1 MLRAQKKNHAA
12 NTPRMP
18 VKKVTL
24 VYFDAGGGHRASM
37 LALRSVIESQQR
49 PWQLTALN
57 LQELLDSIDPF
68 LKLTKIR
75 LQDVYN
81 RMIQRGMTLGTP
93 ALLKGLHGL
102 IRLFHRPT
110 VRVLEKYWRETQ
122 PDLVVSLVPN
132 FNRQLWQSL
141 RAALPAVPYVTV
153 MTDMADYPPHFWI
166 ERQSQ
171 RVVCPSE
178 RAVEQGLALGH
189 RPERL
194 LRVSGVILN
203 PRFYERVTVDRAAER
218 ARIGLDASLPT
229 GLVMFGGHG
238 SGVMV
243 EICRRLDAAGLPLQ
257 LIAICGHN
265 QKLAERLR
273 ARAKQSRMPLFV
285 EGFTKEVP
293 YYMALSDFFIGKP
306 GPGSIC
312 EALQMGLPVMAE
324 RNAWTLPQERYNC
337 DWILEK
343 QVGVV
348 LPNFRGI
355 AAAVAQLIEPASLAR
370 HRANA
375 AAIQNRAVFEIPDRL
390 AQVLESAP

>member
-1 MLRAQKKNHAA
+1 M
-12 NTPRMP
+12 
-18 VKKVTL
+18 KKVTL

-37 LALRSVIESQQR
+37 TALRGVIGSQQR

-81 RMIQRGMTLGTP
+81 RLIQHGWTLGTP

-102 IRLFHRPT
+102 IRLFHPAT
-110 VRVLEKYWRETQ
+110 VRALEKYWREAQ

-141 RAALPAVPYVTV
+141 RNVRPSVPYVTV
-153 MTDMADYPPHFWI
+153 ITDIADYPPHFWI
-166 ERQSQ
+166 ERQPQ
-171 RVVCPSE
+171 YVVCPSE
-178 RAVEQGLALGH
+178 RAVEQARALGH
-189 RPERL
+189 PPECTL
-194 LRVSGVILN
+194 QVSGVILN
-203 PRFYERVTVDRAAER
+203 PRFYEPVNVNRAAER
-218 ARIGLDASLPT
+218 QRLGLDAALPT

-238 SGVMV
+238 SRVMV
-243 EICRRLDAAGLPLQ
+243 EIVERLDRAELPLQ

-265 QKLAERLR
+265 EKLAARLR
-273 ARAKQSRMPLFV
+273 ARRGAIPLFA

-293 YYMALSDFFIGKP
+293 YFMALSDFFIGKP

-312 EALQMGLPVMAE
+312 EALQMSLPVIVE

-337 DWILEK
+337 DWILK
-343 QVGVV
+343 KRVGMV
-348 LPNFRGI
+348 LPNFRGV
-355 AAAVAQLIEPASLAR
+355 AAAVAQLIEPAALAR
-370 HRANA
+370 YRANA
-375 AAIQNRAVFEIPDRL
+375 FAIQNRAVFEIPNKL
-390 AQVLESAP
+390 AQIL

>member
-1 MLRAQKKNHAA
+1 
-12 NTPRMP
+12 MP
-18 VKKVTL
+18 TKKVTL

-57 LQELLDSIDPF
+57 LQELLDSVDPF

-102 IRLFHRPT
+102 IRLFHGPT

-122 PDLVVSLVPN
+122 PQMVVSLVPN

-153 MTDMADYPPHFWI
+153 ITDIADYPPHFWI
-166 ERQSQ
+166 ERQPQ
-171 RVVCPSE
+171 WVVCPSE
-178 RAVEQGLALGH
+178 RAVEQGRALGH
-189 RPERL
+189 PPERL

-203 PRFYERVTVDRAAER
+203 PRFYEPVKVDRAAER
-218 ARIGLDASLPT
+218 ARLGLDASLPT

-238 SGVMV
+238 SGAMV
-243 EICRRLDAAGLPLQ
+243 EICERLEAAELPLQ

-265 QKLAERLR
+265 EKLAARLR
-273 ARAKQSRMPLFV
+273 ARAKQSRMMMFV

-293 YYMALSDFFIGKP
+293 YYMALSDFFVGKP

-312 EALQMGLPVMAE
+312 EALQMGLPVIVE

-337 DWILEK
+337 DWIREK

-355 AAAVAQLIEPASLAR
+355 AEAAAQLIEPAALAR
-370 HRANA
+370 FRANA
-375 AAIQNRAVFEIPDRL
+375 AAIQNRAVFEIPDKL
-390 AQVLESAP
+390 AQVLEGRP

>member
-1 MLRAQKKNHAA
+1 M
-12 NTPRMP
+12 
-18 VKKVTL
+18 KKVTL

-37 LALRSVIESQQR
+37 LALRSVIEAQQR

-57 LQELLDSIDPF
+57 LQELLDSVDPF

-102 IRLFHRPT
+102 VRLFHGPT

-122 PDLVVSLVPN
+122 PEMVVSLVPN

-153 MTDMADYPPHFWI
+153 ITDIADYPPHFWI
-166 ERQSQ
+166 ERQAQ
-171 RVVCPSE
+171 WVVCPSE
-178 RAVEQGLALGH
+178 RAVEQGIELGH
-189 RPERL
+189 PPERL

-203 PRFYERVTVDRAAER
+203 PRFYEPVTVNRAAER
-218 ARIGLDASLPT
+218 ARLGLDASLPT

-238 SGVMV
+238 SGAMV
-243 EICRRLDAAGLPLQ
+243 EICKRLGAARLPLQ

-265 QKLAERLR
+265 QKLAARLR
-273 ARAKQSRMPLFV
+273 AHAAGSRIKVFV

-312 EALQMGLPVMAE
+312 EALQMGLPVIVE
-324 RNAWTLPQERYNC
+324 RNTWTLPQERYNC

-355 AAAVAQLIEPASLAR
+355 AAAVAQMIEPAALAR
-370 HRANA
+370 FRANA
-375 AAIQNRAVFEIPDRL
+375 AAIQNRAVFEIPDKL
-390 AQVLESAP
+390 AQILET

>member
-1 MLRAQKKNHAA
+1 MSMKKI
-12 NTPRMP
+12 
-18 VKKVTL
+18 TL

-37 LALRSVIESQQR
+37 TALRSVIETQQR
-49 PWQLTALN
+49 PWHLTALN
-57 LQELLDSIDPF
+57 LQELLDSVDPF

-102 IRLFHRPT
+102 IRLFHGPT
-110 VRVLEKYWRETQ
+110 VRVLEKHWREAQ
-122 PDLVVSLVPN
+122 PELVVSLVPN

-141 RAALPAVPYVTV
+141 RNTLPAVPYVTII
-153 MTDMADYPPHFWI
+153 TDIADYPPHFWI
-166 ERQSQ
+166 ERQEQ
-171 RVVCPSE
+171 YVVCPSE

-189 RPERL
+189 APERL

-203 PRFYERVTVDRAAER
+203 PRFYEPVQVDRAAER
-218 ARIGLDASLPT
+218 RKLGLDAERPT

-243 EICRRLDAAGLPLQ
+243 EIVERLDRAGLPLQ

-265 QKLAERLR
+265 EKLAAQLRER
-273 ARAKQSRMPLFV
+273 ARQSRVPMFV

-293 YYMALSDFFIGKP
+293 HYMALADFFIGKP

-312 EALQMGLPVMAE
+312 EALQMNLPVIVE

-337 DWILEK
+337 DWIFEK
-343 QVGVV
+343 QAGLV
-348 LPNFRGI
+348 LPNFHGI
-355 AAAVAQLIEPASLAR
+355 AEAVAQLIEPAAFAR
-370 HRANA
+370 YRANA
-375 AAIQNRAVFEIPDRL
+375 AAIQNRAVFEIPDKL
-390 AQVLESAP
+390 AQLL

>member
-1 MLRAQKKNHAA
+1 M
-12 NTPRMP
+12 
-18 VKKVTL
+18 KKVTL

-57 LQELLDSIDPF
+57 LQELLDSVDPF

-81 RMIQRGMTLGTP
+81 RMIQRGTTLGTP

-102 IRLFHRPT
+102 IRLFHAPT

-122 PDLVVSLVPN
+122 PEMVVSLVPN

-141 RAALPAVPYVTV
+141 RAALPAIPYVTV
-153 MTDMADYPPHFWI
+153 ITDIADYPPHFWI

-171 RVVCPSE
+171 WVVCPSE

-189 RPERL
+189 PAERL

-203 PRFYERVTVDRAAER
+203 PRFYEPVTVARELAPTTMDRAAER
-218 ARIGLDASLPT
+218 ARLGLDASLPT

-238 SGVMV
+238 SGAMI
-243 EICRRLDAAGLPLQ
+243 EICERLEAAGLPLQ

-265 QKLAERLR
+265 EKLAARLR
-273 ARAKQSRMPLFV
+273 ARAKQSRMPIYV

-312 EALQMGLPVMAE
+312 EALQMGLPVIVE

-355 AAAVAQLIEPASLAR
+355 GAAVAQLIEPAALAR
-370 HRANA
+370 FRANA
-375 AAIQNRAVFEIPDRL
+375 TAIQNRAVFEIPDKL
-390 AQVLESAP
+390 AQVLEGRP

>member
-1 MLRAQKKNHAA
+1 ML
-12 NTPRMP
+12 
-18 VKKVTL
+18 KKVTL

-37 LALRSVIESQQR
+37 TALRSVIESQQR

-57 LQELLDSIDPF
+57 LQELLDSVDPF

-102 IRLFHRPT
+102 IRLFHGPT
-110 VRVLEKYWRETQ
+110 VRALERHWRTAQ

-141 RAALPAVPYVTV
+141 RATLPEVPYVTV
-153 MTDMADYPPHFWI
+153 ITDIADYPPHFWI
-166 ERQSQ
+166 ERQQ
-171 RVVCPSE
+171 QYVVCPSE
-178 RAVEQGLALGH
+178 RAVAQGLALGH
-189 RPERL
+189 PPERL
-194 LRVSGVILN
+194 LRVSSVILN
-203 PRFYERVTVDRAAER
+203 PRFYEPVQVDRAAER
-218 ARIGLDASLPT
+218 RKLGLDPERAT

-238 SGVMV
+238 SGVMTEIV
-243 EICRRLDAAGLPLQ
+243 ERLDRAALPVQ
-257 LIAICGHN
+257 LVAICGHN
-265 QKLAERLR
+265 EKLATRLR
-273 ARAKQSRMPLFV
+273 ARRGRMPVFV

-293 YYMALSDFFIGKP
+293 HYMALADFFIGKP

-312 EALQMGLPVMAE
+312 EALQMNLPVIVE
-324 RNAWTLPQERYNC
+324 RNVWTLPQERYNC

-355 AAAVAQLIEPASLAR
+355 AAAVAQLIEPAALAR
-370 HRANA
+370 YRANA
-375 AAIQNRAVFEIPDRL
+375 SAIQNRAVFEIPHKL
-390 AQVLESAP
+390 AQVLRTAS